1 MQNAELVLPWMS
13 DAAIPG
19 LVVKVVEPDA
29 GANPAHRTYV
39 YLHGAG
45 ANEDDLLGLAHY
57 IDPNARHIALRA
69 PISYGDGWCWYPVEW
84 DGTRIQVDQ
93 TVAPHSRDRIARQLV
108 DVLTTLGV
116 GRDRVTIIGFSQGA
130 AMALVTAMTHPGL
143 ASEIVLLSGLRVSL
157 ILDEIPADVPLP
169 RTLIHHGIEDSVVP
183 ISEGRALRDWCLKQN
198 PENVTYGEYAIGHTI
213 TQETLTDVIAWL
225 AARPE

>member
-1 MQNAELVLPWMS
+1 MQNAELGLPWMS

-69 PISYGDGWCWYPVEW
+69 PISYGDGWCWWRSLSPPSATRW
-84 DGTRIQVDQ
+84 WQARGSTAGTPSI
-93 TVAPHSRDRIARQLV
+93 TPAPR
-108 DVLTTLGV
+108 
-116 GRDRVTIIGFSQGA
+116 
-130 AMALVTAMTHPGL
+130 
-143 ASEIVLLSGLRVSL
+143 SG
-157 ILDEIPADVPLP
+157 
-169 RTLIHHGIEDSVVP
+169 T
-183 ISEGRALRDWCLKQN
+183 KK
-198 PENVTYGEYAIGHTI
+198 T
-213 TQETLTDVIAWL
+213 
-225 AARPE
+225 

>member
-1 MQNAELVLPWMS
+1 MS

-29 GANPAHRTYV
+29 GANRAHRTYV
-39 YLHGAG
+39 YLTA
-45 ANEDDLLGLAHY
+45 
-57 IDPNARHIALRA
+57 
-69 PISYGDGWCWYPVEW
+69 
-84 DGTRIQVDQ
+84 
-93 TVAPHSRDRIARQLV
+93 
-108 DVLTTLGV
+108 LGV
-116 GRDRVTIIGFSQGA
+116 DRDRVTIIGFSQGA

-157 ILDEIPADVPLP
+157 MLDEIPADVALP

-198 PENVTYGEYAIGHTI
+198 PENVTYGEYEIGHTI

>member
-1 MQNAELVLPWMS
+1 MQNAELGLPWMS

-45 ANEDDLLGLAHY
+45 ANEDDLLGLSHY

-69 PISYGDGWCWYPVEW
+69 PISYGDGWCWYPLSW

-93 TVAPHSRDRIARQLV
+93 KRLDRSATGTKRVLAVARRF
-108 DVLTTLGV
+108 T
-116 GRDRVTIIGFSQGA
+116 
-130 AMALVTAMTHPGL
+130 
-143 ASEIVLLSGLRVSL
+143 SGTR
-157 ILDEIPADVPLP
+157 
-169 RTLIHHGIEDSVVP
+169 P
-183 ISEGRALRDWCLKQN
+183 IRK
-198 PENVTYGEYAIGHTI
+198 
-213 TQETLTDVIAWL
+213 
-225 AARPE
+225 

>member
-1 MQNAELVLPWMS
+1 MT

-19 LVVKVVEPDA
+19 LVVKVAQPDA
-29 GANPAHRTYV
+29 GVDQSLRTYV

-57 IDPNARHIALRA
+57 LDPTARHIALRA
-69 PISYGDGWCWYPVEW
+69 PISYGDGWCWYPLEW
-84 DGTRIQVDQ
+84 DGTGIRVDQ

-108 DVLTTLGV
+108 DVLTALDV
-116 GRDRVTIIGFSQGA
+116 DREKVTIIGFSQGA

-157 ILDEIPADVPLP
+157 MLDDIPANVPLP

-183 ISEGRALRDWCLKQN
+183 ISEGRALRDWCMKRN